1 MWSASGTSAKSKD
14 LSILGG
20 ISGTGITGR
29 SRDQGSTQAGIAGGS
44 SRQHSNTGDGPN
56 STSKAEYRQ
65 VVKSPLDR
73 WWWRFESRQP

>member
-44 SRQHSNTGDGPN
+44 SRQHSNTGDGP
-56 STSKAEYRQ
+56 
-65 VVKSPLDR
+65 
-73 WWWRFESRQP
+73 